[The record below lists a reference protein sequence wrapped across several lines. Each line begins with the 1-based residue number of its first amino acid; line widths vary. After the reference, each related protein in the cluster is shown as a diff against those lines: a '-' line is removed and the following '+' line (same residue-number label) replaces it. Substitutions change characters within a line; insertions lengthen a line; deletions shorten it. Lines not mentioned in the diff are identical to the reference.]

1 MHKIGHGGTH
11 FTSWAQELRSTTTST
26 SVSSLGYS
34 ASAKHLVV
42 AAGSAV
48 LVVSASTL
56 ATVVELD
63 HGALVHGVTFAG
75 SESVV
80 ASVGGDGA
88 ARVWDCSAATQSHAF
103 EGAGSAACSVAFGI
117 AAGQPLLAVG
127 YADGTAGLRGWTG
140 ECLVTLPAHSGPVL
154 GLDLSRDCKLLA
166 TASADGGARVWR
178 VPDGACTAVLHAGAK
193 AGQLNRVRFGS
204 VRTSSMVVV
213 ATASGEALAF
223 QLPSGSG
230 APAELRPALSFKGHT
245 GPCRDLAIGENGE
258 VLATASQDRAI
269 RLWKLRSGEH
279 ARALPGGGEVVALAF
294 SSRGAANLATATAK
308 GTVKVFGIVPR
319 GGDAGMFARGR

>member
-1 MHKIGHGGTH
+1 M
-11 FTSWAQELRSTTTST
+11 ELAWR
-26 SVSSLGYS
+26 VSGD
-34 ASAKHLVV
+34 
-42 AAGSAV
+42 AAC
-48 LVVSASTL
+48 TL
-56 ATVVELD
+56 
-63 HGALVHGVTFAG
+63 
-75 SESVV
+75 
-80 ASVGGDGA
+80 
-88 ARVWDCSAATQSHAF
+88 WP
-103 EGAGSAACSVAFGI
+103 GAG
-117 AAGQPLLAVG
+117 
-127 YADGTAGLRGWTG
+127 T
-140 ECLVTLPAHSGPVL
+140 
-154 GLDLSRDCKLLA
+154 DLSRDCKLLA

-245 GPCRDLAIGENGE
+245 GPCHDLAIGENGE

-319 GGDAGMFARGR
+319 GGDAGMFQSSPEDAETRAMVHEALGHPGVVVGLKLSLFGGRAAKLRLSVYPRTEGPLKSATGGRPARGRPAAPPQQKVLVPQAGQSR

>member
-1 MHKIGHGGTH
+1 M
-11 FTSWAQELRSTTTST
+11 
-26 SVSSLGYS
+26 
-34 ASAKHLVV
+34 
-42 AAGSAV
+42 
-48 LVVSASTL
+48 
-56 ATVVELD
+56 
-63 HGALVHGVTFAG
+63 TFAG

-88 ARVWDCSAATQSHAF
+88 ARVWDCSSATQSHAF
-103 EGAGSAACSVAFGI
+103 EGAGSAACSVAFGL

-127 YADGTAGLRGWTG
+127 YADGTAGLWSWPG

-213 ATASGEALAF
+213 ATASGEARLPAAVGLRCARGAQARALIQRAHRPVPRPRHLREWRGAGDGLA
-223 QLPSGSG
+223 
-230 APAELRPALSFKGHT
+230 
-245 GPCRDLAIGENGE
+245 GPG
-258 VLATASQDRAI
+258 I